1 MRKESKICQRNIA
14 ACHTETTINDFGNSF
29 LQKF

>member
-14 ACHTETTINDFGNSF
+14 ACHTEMTINDFDNSF
-29 LQKF
+29 L